1 VAAAGVTDL
10 LDGAAAVLLFG
21 ILNTI
26 FIARIGA
33 SQPRSEGAFLARVYT
48 ATLLCRVLLA
58 ILLNMFV
65 ADSPFA
71 AGFWGDSET
80 YDAGGHALARHWRG
94 DAAGTSLTQML
105 SGYGFVYIVGA
116 LYYVFG
122 RNQLLV
128 QLLNCTVGALTV
140 LVVYAIA
147 ARLFGRPVAR
157 WAAVFMAFFP
167 QMVFWSAGL
176 YKDPTILLCIALCMY
191 AVLRL
196 KDAFSP
202 AFVLLFVG
210 AGMAL
215 LTLRF
220 YIFYFVVAAA
230 VGTFIFGGRGGLPG
244 RLLSGGVLIGALAG
258 GFTLGARQE
267 TLETQAAFMTL
278 NQMQVTRMD
287 QAMWGKSA
295 YGMGYDVT
303 TPTGALQALPV
314 GLVYLLF
321 APFPWAI
328 GSVRQLLLLP
338 ETLIWYAL
346 MPAFA
351 RGLMHSIRH
360 RLRDVLP
367 ILVFTVTLTLAYALM
382 QGNVGTA
389 YRQRTQ
395 VTMFFFVFMGVGIV
409 EKQRQRALVTAA
421 GGFDVSPALAVATPE
436 VTATGVIEDHDFV
449 YPYEDHDFVYPD
461 GAGPVKRA

>member
-1 VAAAGVTDL
+1 AAAGVTDL

-21 ILNTI
+21 ILNAI
-26 FIARIGA
+26 LIARIGS
-33 SQPRSEGAFLARVYT
+33 SQPSSEGAFLARVYAT
-48 ATLLCRVLLA
+48 TLLLRAVLA
-58 ILLNMFV
+58 ILINVFA
-65 ADSPFA
+65 ADSAFA
-71 AGFWGDSET
+71 AAFWGDSGT
-80 YDAGGHALARHWRG
+80 YDAAGHALARHWQG
-94 DAAGTSLTQML
+94 DSAGTSLTQML

-157 WAAVFMAFFP
+157 WAALFMAFFP
-167 QMVFWSAGL
+167 QMVFWSAGM

-191 AVLRL
+191 AALRL
-196 KDAFSP
+196 GEAFSP
-202 AFVLLFVG
+202 AYVLLFVS
-210 AGMAL
+210 AALAL

-230 VGTFIFGGRGGLPG
+230 VGAFVFGGRGSVAG
-244 RLLSGGVLIGALAG
+244 RLLSCGVLIAALAG
-258 GFTLGARQE
+258 GFTLGVRQE
-267 TLETQAAFMTL
+267 TLEAQAAFMTL
-278 NQMQVTRMD
+278 NQVQVTRVD

-295 YGMGYDVT
+295 YGTEYDVT
-303 TPTGALQALPV
+303 TTGGALQALPV

-328 GSVRQLLLLP
+328 TGMRQLLTVP
-338 ETLIWYAL
+338 ETLVWYAL

-351 RGLMHSIRH
+351 RGLVYSIRH

-367 ILVFTVTLTLAYALM
+367 ILVFTVTLTFAYALM

-409 EKQRQRALVTAA
+409 EKQRRRALATEA
-421 GGFDVSPALAVATPE
+421 GGFDVSPGRTVATAEP
-436 VTATGVIEDHDFV
+436 AASRLIEDHDFV
-449 YPYEDHDFVYPD
+449 YPDEADP
-461 GAGPVKRA
+461 AQRA